1 MPELGDLISYI
12 GNNRVFKYPIL
23 YQMRDDFNSAFNSAN
38 VNEVDY
44 EFVQHVFP
52 CERYGNRCTLQQY
65 VLHQASLDRYG
76 MTMFLE
82 VSKLWE

>member
-12 GNNRVFKYPIL
+12 GNNGVFKYPIL
-23 YQMRDDFNSAFNSAN
+23 YQMGDDFNSTFNSAN

-44 EFVQHVFP
+44 EFVHHVFP
-52 CERYGNRCTLQQY
+52 CERYGNRWTLRQY

-76 MTMFLE
+76 MIMFLE